1 MLLDQQSDGR
11 ESCWTAAAW
20 WSIYWQC
27 NNSWTIFSSYIYTRI
42 DIASQPTKCC
52 PLYNIWNVVSLNLK
66 CTIYHDIY
74 GRGERLS
81 RLLSACTRTRDLSR
95 ILYIPTSSTAAI
107 AALHIYETINV
118 IHSTRYTMY
127 KVSPV
132 SFIIYITRRKGNHAM
147 FVFFSLCLQRFPFNC
162 YTDAAMCSLKYY
174 IIDLN
179 VYNILTVDHAICG
192 SLISLSKLTLYYNT
206 RKSRKTLKE

>member
-1 MLLDQQSDGR
+1 MYYISRYIWPGGATLS
-11 ESCWTAAAW
+11 AAERVHT
-20 WSIYWQC
+20 
-27 NNSWTIFSSYIYTRI
+27 NSWSLTYLIYSHQQHSSY
-42 DIASQPTKCC
+42 
-52 PLYNIWNVVSLNLK
+52 
-66 CTIYHDIY
+66 
-74 GRGERLS
+74 
-81 RLLSACTRTRDLSR
+81 
-95 ILYIPTSSTAAI
+95 I